1 MTESSLS
8 ADQLDTYRRAGHLT
22 VLDFFPEPVVNEVR
36 ADIDEWSNQF
46 LSQMTPQQDRW
57 FLEHD
62 TRDARVLRK
71 LDNPVYERPVFR
83 RLAAESRLLAVVE
96 QLIGPGLRVWFSQ
109 VFLKPPG
116 GGGPKPVHQ
125 DNFYFGPSDPDG
137 VVTVWI
143 ALDDATS
150 ENGCLYFADG
160 SNTGPVYPHEAPE
173 GEPFNLQ
180 VPSEIAARFE
190 LTAAPVPSGGVS
202 FHHGN
207 TLHQSSANLSD
218 RPRRAVAM
226 HVVNRSTVF
235 ESPALDYDETVIVKL
250 TD

>member
-1 MTESSLS
+1 MTQSSLS
-8 ADQLDTYRRAGHLT
+8 TEQLGTYRRTGHLT
-22 VLDFFPEPVVNEVR
+22 VPDFFSETAIDAVR
-36 ADIDEWSNQF
+36 ADIDEWSDQF
-46 LSQMTPQQDRW
+46 LSQLSPQQGRW
-57 FLEHD
+57 FLEHES
-62 TRDARVLRK
+62 RDARVLRK

-83 RLAAESRLLAVVE
+83 RLAAEPHLLAAVE
-96 QLIGPGLRVWFSQ
+96 QLIGSGLRVWFSQ

-150 ENGCLYFADG
+150 ENGCLCFVDG
-160 SNTGPVYPHEAPE
+160 SNTGPVYPHEAPA

-180 VPSEIAARFE
+180 VPPEIASRFDM
-190 LTAAPVPSGGVS
+190 TAAPVPSGGVS

-226 HVVNRSTVF
+226 HFVNRTTVF
-235 ESPALDYDETVIVKL
+235 ESPALDYDESVIVKL

>member
-1 MTESSLS
+1 MQSPLS

-22 VLDFFPEPVVNEVR
+22 VPSFFPETVINAVR
-36 ADIDEWSNQF
+36 ADIDQWSNEF
-46 LSQMTPQQDRW
+46 LSNLDPQQENW
-57 FLEHD
+57 FLEYG
-62 TRDARVLRK
+62 TSGAPLLRK

-83 RLAAESRLLAVVE
+83 RLASEPHLLAAVE

-116 GGGPKPVHQ
+116 GSGPKPVHQ

-137 VVTVWI
+137 VVTIWI
-143 ALDDATS
+143 ALDDATT
-150 ENGCLYFADG
+150 ENGCLHFVDG
-160 SNTGPVYPHEAPE
+160 SNATSVFPHEAPD

-180 VPSEIAARFE
+180 VPPEIASGFE
-190 LTAAPVPSGGVS
+190 MTAAPVSSGGVS

-226 HVVNRSTVF
+226 HFVNRSTMF